1 MEILTQWQRKE
12 VIFPKL
18 DKQSMSYQLKAVVF
32 DMDGVV
38 IDSEFTHYSAI
49 CEAMGKGATAS
60 FEQFLEHCTGRDEV
74 YAMSRMGELSGMNI
88 APDDLNRWGEKKGKA
103 YARLVGEQARPIPGS
118 VELVLSVAKELPVG
132 LATGSRRHDVESA
145 LPVLSGG
152 VLNGVFS
159 SIVTSSEVE
168 APKPHPQTYEE
179 VVKQL
184 KVKPMECWAIEDSP
198 NGIISAKAAGL
209 RVIGVLGTNQE
220 EDLLRVGAERLVT
233 DLRELSLPLLKHWFV
248 VNLGSG
254 ST

>member
-1 MEILTQWQRKE
+1 
-12 VIFPKL
+12 
-18 DKQSMSYQLKAVVF
+18 MSFQLKAVVF

-88 APDDLNRWGEKKGKA
+88 ASDDLNRWGEKKGKA
-103 YARLVGEQARPIPGS
+103 YARLVGEQARSIPGS